1 METKLI
7 TTALFAVIWGAIAYT
22 LMDLNPALSLVVAA
36 VAALLAYSVEVYLE
50 ERRNRVAGR
59 SSESGPMLGFLS
71 RNAQHQRKA
80 KASSV

>member
-50 ERRNRVAGR
+50 ERRNR
-59 SSESGPMLGFLS
+59 
-71 RNAQHQRKA
+71 
-80 KASSV
+80 